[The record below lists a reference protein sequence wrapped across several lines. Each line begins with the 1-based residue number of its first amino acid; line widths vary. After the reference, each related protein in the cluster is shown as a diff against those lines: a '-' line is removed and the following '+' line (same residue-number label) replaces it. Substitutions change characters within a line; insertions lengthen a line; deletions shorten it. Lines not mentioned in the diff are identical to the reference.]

1 MAFGIPGSE
10 AATGSSGAFLGR
22 LQYDTRVGFWKVV
35 KRIQNSDGS
44 WGNEESAPFQKI
56 TRKIRGD
63 DGSDMVVQEN
73 PTLMLDFLSLEVG
86 FIKFA
91 SPPVFLVV
99 PYGKAIP
106 AWPDEMITNAQGQKR
121 KAFLPGFRIKVAGQ
135 RVFGDLDA
143 YYFAHNSQ
151 TVMNP
156 MDELHQLYMASPEA
170 RAGKL
175 PIVAVTG
182 TKVVEFSNT
191 QGTSKFYA
199 PVFEIKSWQARLP
212 VFGEAT
218 VAGPSVAAAPVKTN
232 GGARHVQAPVANAPE
247 NDRAAGPPAGH
258 PVNAPPPIHNH
269 GGGALT
275 DDDIPFAA
283 EWR

>member
-1 MAFGIPGSE
+1 MPFNIPGSD
-10 AATGSSGAFLGR
+10 AVAGAGGAFLGR

-44 WGNEESAPFQKI
+44 WGDEESEPFK
-56 TRKIRGD
+56 
-63 DGSDMVVQEN
+63 N

-99 PYGKAIP
+99 PYGKTIP
-106 AWPDEMITNAQGQKR
+106 ARPDEMTTNAQGQQR
-121 KAFLPGFRIKVAGQ
+121 KAFLPGFRIKVAGP
-135 RVFGDLDA
+135 RVFGDGDA

-170 RAGKL
+170 KTGKV

-182 TKVVEFSNT
+182 TKVVEFSNK

-199 PVFEIKSWQARLP
+199 PVFEIKGWQARLP
-212 VFGEAT
+212 VFGETTVGVPGAT
-218 VAGPSVAAAPVKTN
+218 ASSAKPN
-232 GGARHVQAPVANAPE
+232 GADRHVAPPAP
-247 NDRAAGPPAGH
+247 DDDWSAGPPAGH
-258 PVNAPPPIHNH
+258 PVNAPPPIHDH
-269 GGGALT
+269 GGGPLT